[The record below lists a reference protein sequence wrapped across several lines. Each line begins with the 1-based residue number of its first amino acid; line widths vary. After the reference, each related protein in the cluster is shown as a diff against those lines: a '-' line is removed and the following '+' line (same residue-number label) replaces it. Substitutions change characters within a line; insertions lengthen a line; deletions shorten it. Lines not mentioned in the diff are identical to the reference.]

1 MNGFIRLPWPVSANR
16 YWRSFVPRGKSR
28 AIVVLSDEAKSYK
41 SQVGWIA
48 KSQGMRDPL
57 LGRVHLIFHLFPS
70 MPKDAEKRL
79 RKLGEGWDDN
89 VRSLDLDNALKVT
102 IDALKG
108 IAYVDDAQ
116 VWRLSAERMEPDG
129 EARIEVSVIPIPV
142 QQSSQTSFQIAET
155 S

>member
-1 MNGFIRLPWPVSANR
+1 MSGFLRLPWPVSANR

-41 SQVGWIA
+41 AQVGWIA

-57 LGRVHLIFHLFPS
+57 LGRVHLVCHLFPA
-70 MPKDAEKRL
+70 MPKDAEKRM

-129 EARIEVSVIPIPV
+129 EARLEVIVIPIPV
-142 QQSSQTSFQIAET
+142 QQSPQTSLPITET

>member
-1 MNGFIRLPWPVSANR
+1 M
-16 YWRSFVPRGKSR
+16 
-28 AIVVLSDEAKSYK
+28 
-41 SQVGWIA
+41 
-48 KSQGMRDPL
+48 
-57 LGRVHLIFHLFPS
+57 
-70 MPKDAEKRL
+70 

-129 EARIEVSVIPIPV
+129 EARIEVSVRPIAV
-142 QQSSQTSFQIAET
+142 QQSPQTSLPITEEV
-155 S
+155 SV